1 MRCVLLGLLGAALI
15 SGCGG
20 SSPETGA
27 AYARDA
33 AEIQAANH
41 AYATAVASG
50 DATQA
55 CAVVTPGF
63 VLQIH
68 NAQAN
73 LGYGRAPNG
82 CLQLVTAASKHKT
95 AVGETML
102 QAYAKSKLVN
112 IRITGN
118 QATFTVVYAG
128 ARTRG
133 TAQRAGGA
141 WKLSCCVGVGLQ

>member
-1 MRCVLLGLLGAALI
+1 MRCVLLGVFGAVLI
-15 SGCGG
+15 GGCGG

-27 AYARDA
+27 TYTRDA
-33 AEIQAANH
+33 AAIQAANH

-50 DATQA
+50 DAAQA

-73 LGYGRAPNG
+73 LGYGRAPSG
-82 CLQLVTAASKHKT
+82 CLQLVTAGSKHKT
-95 AVGETML
+95 AVGQAML

-112 IRITGN
+112 IRIIGN
-118 QATFTVVYAG
+118 QASFTVVYAG

-133 TAQRAGGA
+133 TAQRAGGV